1 MGEFKRGKTSFINAL
16 LGEPVLPM
24 AVIPLTSIITE
35 LVYGETPATEV
46 IFKDG
51 QIKDIPLN
59 ALDDYVTERKNPNNE
74 KNVKKVI
81 VRYPSKYLKEGV
93 ILVDTP
99 GVGSIYEH
107 NTEVSYEY
115 LPEADAVI
123 FLVSSDPPI
132 SKTEIAYL
140 TDIKQYIEKIFFI
153 QNKIDYLTD
162 AEREESLAFSREV
175 LERALGNA
183 VTLIPLSAR
192 LALKGQEQ
200 NDKVALTQSNLP
212 EFERELSEFLLKEK
226 GSLILAVAINRG
238 MQVTDNIM
246 RHIELELKTLEAPVE
261 IIERQLGDFKEYIG
275 KIERK
280 RLDAHYLMKGQVYEL
295 IKQYDEVEALKK
307 EELPEAI
314 SELEAEYENAKA
326 GSKGQIADKLDDAV
340 KHIILSIFTRW
351 RSEQEKKMSD
361 GFQLVAERLIEE
373 TNKIAQEIV
382 DAASEIFGLSL
393 SQIVNTV
400 MLLDSKHFYYLLEEE
415 VTSIDL
421 LVTPVRSI
429 LPKVFAAKM
438 LYSDAKEKLI
448 HLFNVHCG
456 RVRGDLYE
464 RLDDSLLSLKGILD
478 DQVSEMTN
486 SIESAVV
493 RGLEYRKKNEIEIQ
507 NRKHELEAYKQK
519 IEKIHRG
526 LTTHLKPFR
535 SHP

>member
-1 MGEFKRGKTSFINAL
+1 MLDNYTATRAELLAILNKLQETFK
-16 LGEPVLPM
+16 
-24 AVIPLTSIITE
+24 
-35 LVYGETPATEV
+35 
-46 IFKDG
+46 
-51 QIKDIPLN
+51 
-59 ALDDYVTERKNPNNE
+59 
-74 KNVKKVI
+74 
-81 VRYPSKYLKEGV
+81 
-93 ILVDTP
+93 
-99 GVGSIYEH
+99 
-107 NTEVSYEY
+107 
-115 LPEADAVI
+115 
-123 FLVSSDPPI
+123 
-132 SKTEIAYL
+132 
-140 TDIKQYIEKIFFI
+140 

-295 IKQYDEVEALKK
+295 IKQYDEEVEALKK